1 MFGLSVIR
9 GVGLQNTWS
18 FLSKERD
25 KGDFCYVNEVTFGKS
40 LGMGLVARRTNQ
52 EIRGMEISV
61 PSPRHLGRR
70 RARNAVQSPEAN
82 GLTHHTFV
90 VELHRNPKGGSREL
104 LGWTCRDGGD
114 SERRVAAPQPSP
126 HTLHLFRE
134 AVPQL

>member
-70 RARNAVQSPEAN
+70 R
-82 GLTHHTFV
+82 G
-90 VELHRNPKGGSREL
+90 
-104 LGWTCRDGGD
+104 
-114 SERRVAAPQPSP
+114 
-126 HTLHLFRE
+126 
-134 AVPQL
+134 